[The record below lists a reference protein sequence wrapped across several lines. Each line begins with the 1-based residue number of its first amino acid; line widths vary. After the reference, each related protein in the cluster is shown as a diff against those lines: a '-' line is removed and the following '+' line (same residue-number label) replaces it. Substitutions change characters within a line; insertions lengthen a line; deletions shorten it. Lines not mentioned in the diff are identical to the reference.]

1 MFTGPGGIV
10 TFVVL
15 AVASLL
21 VVALALLRIAA
32 SKAKDTLDP
41 SNEARRTI
49 RRWAVVAIASA
60 VFAAG
65 AAALA
70 VANYVWC
77 VGEC

>member
-1 MFTGPGGIV
+1 MFTGPGGII
-10 TFVVL
+10 TFLAL

-21 VVALALLRIAA
+21 VVAFALLRLAA
-32 SKAKDTLDP
+32 SKAEHTLHP
-41 SNEARRTI
+41 SIHAGRTV

-60 VFAAG
+60 ALSAG

-70 VANYVWC
+70 VATYVWC